1 MTSLSAL
8 LSTAA
13 SNIHNS
19 VYQLHV
25 HAASAL
31 DDPTTRV
38 IAGGIIDTAQ
48 QTMQQLQ
55 ALAVTAGVFVGV
67 VVVFVVA
74 WKGGW
79 SLGALI
85 RGLIIGGLIAF
96 GVGGGGTVWIGN
108 QFKQQVGS

>member
-13 SNIHNS
+13 TNVYSS
-19 VYQLHV
+19 VSQLHLR
-25 HAASAL
+25 ALSAL
-31 DDPTTRV
+31 DDPSTRV

-48 QTMQQLQ
+48 QTVQQLQ
-55 ALAVTAGVFVGV
+55 ALAVGVGVFAA
-67 VVVFVVA
+67 VVVFVIVSA
-74 WKGGW
+74 KGGW

-85 RGLIIGGLIAF
+85 RALIIGGLIGFA
-96 GVGGGGTVWIGN
+96 VGGGGTVWIGN